1 MYLRLSRLDEAEAS
15 YREALKFHKIANDV
29 LGQGTDLHGL
39 GKVHMERSQLEDARS
54 MFEKAL
60 AMHKKAHAPV
70 WQGLDQKQLNIVLS
84 KMGKATQ
91 E

>member
-1 MYLRLSRLDEAEAS
+1 LRRLDEAEAS

-29 LGQGTDLHGL
+29 LGQANDHRGL
-39 GKVHMERSQLEDARS
+39 GDMSQLEDARS

-84 KMGKATQ
+84 KIGKATQ